1 MNMLSQLYVANFKSI
16 SDQGMNIQ
24 PKPLTVLTG
33 ANGSGKS
40 SILEALC
47 LLAQSLGHGGPNIN
61 GEFVRFGSLQAFMH
75 KRELDR
81 LLQISLTISELTTE
95 GRISSPG
102 VLYAY
107 RQSPNEV
114 TQKAMSDQR
123 EIVTMHWEPATGTI
137 SYSWQDDPILK
148 VPAIGVDPK
157 TVLS

>member
-1 MNMLSQLYVANFKSI
+1 MLSQLYIANFKSI
-16 SDQGMNIQ
+16 GDQGMNIQ

-47 LLAQSLGHGGPNIN
+47 LLAQSIGHGGPNTN
-61 GEFVRFGSLQAFMH
+61 GEFVRFGSAQAFMH

-107 RQSPNEV
+107 RPSPNEV
-114 TQKAMSDQR
+114 TQRAMSEER
-123 EIVTMHWEPATGTI
+123 EIVTMHWESATGTI
-137 SYSWQDDPILK
+137 SYSRQDDPLVK
-148 VPAIGVDPK
+148 VP
-157 TVLS
+157 TL